1 MIDPSFNYDV
11 IVIGCGPAGER
22 AAIQAARADKRVAVI
37 ERAGVL
43 GGACVNWGTIPSKT
57 LRQSALF
64 VYGLTRNKLEG
75 IRTQISDEITVSGFM
90 HREQAVVQRELE
102 LINKSLARYEIE
114 VLDGSG
120 RLEDPHTV
128 ALLGH
133 DGCARMRLRG
143 EVIVIATGTRPN
155 RPDDVPFDGKSIFDS
170 DTILRMPRLPRSMIV
185 LGAGVIGLEYASIFA
200 ALGLEVTLVDRREQ
214 ILSHVDREIV
224 GRLTDELKRL
234 GVVTV
239 LGDERRALERVDRDP
254 PLVRCELERGG
265 VLEAEAL
272 LYCAGRNGN
281 TENLGLEEIGITPT
295 KRGLLEV
302 NESFQTTVPHIYAVG
317 DVVGYPALA
326 STSMEQGRQ
335 AIRHAF
341 SVPGSQARTEELPF
355 AIYTIPEVS
364 YIGETEERV
373 KERGID
379 YVVGRGLYRLNP
391 RGQISGRTG
400 GVLKLIFERGSEK
413 LLGVHIVG
421 ANASELIHIGQAFLS
436 SGGTAAQI
444 AETLYNY
451 PTFSD
456 LYRHAAYEALAR
468 LRLAHDGSG

>member
-1 MIDPSFNYDV
+1 VIDPSFTYDV

-57 LRQSALF
+57 LRESALY
-64 VYGLTRNKLEG
+64 VHGITHNKLEG
-75 IRTQISDEITVSGFM
+75 IKTRISDEITVSSFM

-114 VLDGSG
+114 VLEGRG

-133 DGCARMRLRG
+133 DGAARMRLRG

-155 RPDDVPFDGKSIFDS
+155 RPDDVPFDGRCIFDS

-200 ALGLEVTLVDRREQ
+200 ALGLEVTLVDRRDQ

-224 GRLTDELKRL
+224 GRLAEELKRL
-234 GVVTV
+234 GIVMV
-239 LGDERRALERVDRDP
+239 LGDRRRMLEPLDRDP
-254 PLVRCELERGG
+254 PLVRCHLEKGG
-265 VLEAEAL
+265 ILEAESI
-272 LYCAGRNGN
+272 LYCAGRYGN
-281 TENLGLEEIGITPT
+281 TENLGLEEVGIVPT
-295 KRGLLEV
+295 ERGLLEV
-302 NESFQTTVPHIYAVG
+302 NEHFQTAIPHIYAVG

-341 SVPGSQARTEELPF
+341 SVPGPQARTEELPF

-379 YVVGRGLYRLNP
+379 YEVGRGLYRLNP

-400 GVLKLIFERGSEK
+400 GILKLIFERGSEK

-421 ANASELIHIGQAFLS
+421 SYASELIHIGQAFLS
-436 SGGTAAQI
+436 SGGTASRI

-456 LYRHAAYEALAR
+456 LYRHAAYKALAR
-468 LRLAHDGSG
+468 LRHTDDGSG